1 MNSNKELRA
10 FRKKHKAE
18 YRELYFV
25 DDDGKEEK
33 MELWGYR
40 INGHFRTDEV
50 FHKKMGGTKR
60 CFELDSIRYPNW
72 IMRFKVERTTIRELV
87 KKGIISQADLVKM
100 VKKNKPS

>member
-1 MNSNKELRA
+1 MALTLKYIGVDGTHYQHLTI
-10 FRKKHKAE
+10 
-18 YRELYFV
+18 REV

-60 CFELDSIRYPNW
+60 CFELVSIRYPNW

-87 KKGIISQADLVKM
+87 KKGIISRADLVKM